1 MTFADNT
8 ITLTPAEIKQM
19 FETKPTNTG
28 RSWNEYEIKH
38 TYLDADGKDVEIICY
53 FLTMIIEHGV
63 WNRDP
68 TMDTSWN
75 EEVVDTDTVEFEV
88 YAESDG
94 YYELDEESVNGIIKQ
109 LNTINF

>member
-1 MTFADNT
+1 MTIDNYT
-8 ITLTPAEIKQM
+8 ITLTQAEIKQM
-19 FETKPTNTG
+19 FEVKPANTG

-38 TYLDADGKDVEIICY
+38 TYYDADGKDVEIICY
-53 FLTMIIEHGV
+53 FLTMNIEHGV
-63 WNRDP
+63 SDMDP

-88 YAESDG
+88 YIGNDD
-94 YYELDEESVNGIIKQ
+94 YYELDAESVNEIIKQ

>member
-1 MTFADNT
+1 MTFNDYA

-19 FETKPTNTG
+19 FETKPTKTG

-53 FLTMIIEHGV
+53 FLTMNIEHGV
-63 WNRDP
+63 WDKDP
-68 TMDTSWN
+68 AMDTSWD
-75 EEVVDTDTVEFEV
+75 EEVADTDTVEFEV
-88 YAESDG
+88 YVGRDD
-94 YYELDEESVNGIIKQ
+94 YYELDVESVNEIIKQ